1 MLKRGQEDNQI
12 TSYLQEL
19 ENKERKKRLFMFSGI
34 GVGIVVLC
42 ASIFLLISGSIS
54 PEEQGPSKES
64 EFAEGKMEEE
74 FASQYEVF
82 NEGSYFAEGVILSD
96 YDSPSEGIIE
106 DFIEEPFGDEDFPAE
121 DFADRDPALQELG
134 DEIEKPSENT
144 ISPVAGIENNSSI
157 NTNATESVEEISI
170 TEEDVIV
177 KKNPVAEETK
187 SAEAVEE
194 KPTVNLPETSSPT
207 LTQIQERGDKK
218 KKKSLASAD
227 GISAPTIKK
236 KTDQASSSGIIDRAD
251 KMPSF
256 PGGAGAMYRFLRD
269 NINYPASAMKESIEG
284 QVLIQVIVNEE
295 GQITQPRVLKSLGQ
309 GCDQEALRLISK
321 MPDWIPGSKQ
331 GKAVKVRRNI
341 PVTFL
346 MPK

>member
-19 ENKERKKRLFMFSGI
+19 ENKERKKRLFLFSGI

-42 ASIFLLISGSIS
+42 ASIFLLISGSTS
-54 PEEQGPSKES
+54 PAEKTPSK
-64 EFAEGKMEEE
+64 EFAEGNMEEE
-74 FASQYEVF
+74 FTSQYEVF
-82 NEGSYFAEGVILSD
+82 NNGAYFAEGVIISD
-96 YDSPSEGIIE
+96 YDSSAEDIIE
-106 DFIEEPFGDEDFPAE
+106 DFIEEPFGDEDFPAD
-121 DFADRDPALQELG
+121 DFADNDPSLQEFE
-134 DEIEKPSENT
+134 DQVDRPTENSVIPVAAIEKKNP
-144 ISPVAGIENNSSI
+144 ISLPTS
-157 NTNATESVEEISI
+157 ESVEEISI
-170 TEEDVIV
+170 SEEDVVI
-177 KKNPVAEETK
+177 KQEPIREETE

-194 KPTVNLPETSSPT
+194 KPTVNLPESSSPT
-207 LTQIQERGDKK
+207 LSQIQERGDKK
-218 KKKSLASAD
+218 NKRNLASAEKV
-227 GISAPTIKK
+227 SAPTIKK
-236 KTDQASSSGIIDRAD
+236 RTDQASSSGIIDRAD

-269 NINYPASAMKESIEG
+269 NINYPASAMKESTEG
-284 QVLIQVIVNEE
+284 QVLVQVIVNEE
-295 GQITQPRVLKSLGQ
+295 GQITQPRVIKSLGQ
-309 GCDQEALRLISK
+309 GCDEEALRLISK